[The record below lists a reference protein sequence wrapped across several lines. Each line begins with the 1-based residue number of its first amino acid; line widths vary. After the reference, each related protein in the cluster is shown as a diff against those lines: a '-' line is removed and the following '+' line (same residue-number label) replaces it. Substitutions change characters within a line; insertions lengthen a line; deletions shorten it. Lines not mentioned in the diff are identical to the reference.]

1 MYGLF
6 FILMLGFFF
15 SASVQAGCAGGVCTL
30 GSNPGAPETRE
41 VAGTEKEESS
51 ENEPRPYNIPLPG
64 GGSYQATEKEY
75 QQWVTQQQKTQ
86 QRQQMQQQIQ
96 NQLQGLMGGSG
107 GGSGGGGGGGGAGGG
122 GGKSSG
128 NSNAVKPLE
137 ASAFGQIP
145 NFSSNPSQKALEE
158 LVGQS
163 GKPDSDSQQFLD
175 EIKKQIEESA
185 KRPAPTQLNAK
196 LTSGIND
203 LNQLIMETLAALQ
216 ALPSTLSSNEQL
228 IKNATSIKKH
238 RAVGRPLEVPRDRGI
253 VVGQSY
259 STIMGGRGIA
269 SLASGTVPK
278 APEPVIEAPRRGR
291 SLRSSHHRR

>member
-1 MYGLF
+1 MKSLLTLLALGLL
-6 FILMLGFFF
+6 ISVPIQANAREGTG
-15 SASVQAGCAGGVCTL
+15 AS
-30 GSNPGAPETRE
+30 
-41 VAGTEKEESS
+41 KEESS

-75 QQWVTQQQKTQ
+75 QKWVTQQQKTQ

-107 GGSGGGGGGGGAGGG
+107 GGSGGGGGGGGGGAGGG

-163 GKPDSDSQQFLD
+163 GKPDSDSQQFLE

-228 IKNATSIKKH
+228 LKNASSIKKH

-259 STIMGGRGIA
+259 STMMGGRGIA